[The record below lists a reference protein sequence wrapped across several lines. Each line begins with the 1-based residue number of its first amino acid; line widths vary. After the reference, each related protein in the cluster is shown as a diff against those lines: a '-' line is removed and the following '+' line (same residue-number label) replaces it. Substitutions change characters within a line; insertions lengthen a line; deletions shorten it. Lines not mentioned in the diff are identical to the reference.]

1 MNRII
6 RNRTLLFLLLFT
18 LFSTKGY
25 PKEIVINAKDY
36 GLKQNEDA
44 VPALRKAL
52 EACIA
57 QKATKLIIPQGRYDC
72 YPAKATEKY
81 LRVSNNDNGMKR
93 ILFPL
98 QDMKNF
104 EIDGQGSQ
112 FIMHGQMVAVDVDNC
127 TDIKLTNFSIDW
139 NKPFYFQG
147 EVVAI
152 DKSSNSFDLRVF
164 EECDYEIV
172 AHELL
177 FLEKAKKAIRTWS
190 RWSIPLEDDYGWE
203 QNIDWNIWYDSK
215 TKAPAFGHGVSIL
228 RSYLAYVVC
237 MVSNWAFNLP
247 KRAILSD

>member
-98 QDMKNF
+98 QDR
-104 EIDGQGSQ
+104 I
-112 FIMHGQMVAVDVDNC
+112 
-127 TDIKLTNFSIDW
+127 
-139 NKPFYFQG
+139 
-147 EVVAI
+147 
-152 DKSSNSFDLRVF
+152 
-164 EECDYEIV
+164 
-172 AHELL
+172 
-177 FLEKAKKAIRTWS
+177 
-190 RWSIPLEDDYGWE
+190 
-203 QNIDWNIWYDSK
+203 
-215 TKAPAFGHGVSIL
+215 
-228 RSYLAYVVC
+228 
-237 MVSNWAFNLP
+237 
-247 KRAILSD
+247 